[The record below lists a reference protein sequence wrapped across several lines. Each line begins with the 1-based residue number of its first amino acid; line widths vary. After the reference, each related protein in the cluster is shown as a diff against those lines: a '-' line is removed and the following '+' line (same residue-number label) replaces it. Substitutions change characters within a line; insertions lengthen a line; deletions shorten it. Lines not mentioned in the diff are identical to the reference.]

1 MAMGLHRIVP
11 AGLIDVG
18 CASLATFG
26 VGLYAVRVFPPA
38 TLGVYSLFLAA
49 FLAAAIVPAE
59 LLFVPAE
66 IAALPY
72 RGARR
77 LRLLAQ
83 SLRIAWLPALL
94 AAILASCLAT
104 AGAIGAAPGAVESLA
119 WTAAI
124 CTFLSP
130 LQDHVRR
137 LMHLAGRSWRAAA
150 ISVIQLAT
158 VGVALLLSAPLHI
171 PATLVPFGGLAL
183 ANGVSLSIGLLLA
196 REGRAFPALER
207 LSVRG
212 ILRSGRWLMLL
223 RLIPALAGFVSGVLV
238 AHLANAATL
247 GHVEAARVAAQPVI
261 VLATGLSAV
270 FGPRL
275 MESGANRRLDL
286 ARPVSRTFQL
296 LVLALGLLYFASA
309 GFPWRP
315 NPLPE
320 IMPKAYAVTGL
331 LPLMIAAQLLD
342 GLPTPYRSELVGAG
356 QGRAMVFLEGPASAL
371 QCLVSASAGLTGAFA
386 KPLGMLTQSAVAYSL
401 LRSARNRLYAGARTT
416 RSAGR
421 AGR

>member
-1 MAMGLHRIVP
+1 MGLHRIVP

-26 VGLYAVRVFPPA
+26 VGLYAVRVLPPA
-38 TLGVYSLFLAA
+38 ALGVYSLFFAA
-49 FLAAAIVPAE
+49 FLAAAIVPTE
-59 LLFVPAE
+59 LLLVPAE
-66 IAALPY
+66 IAALSY
-72 RGARR
+72 SGAHR

-83 SLRIAWLPALL
+83 SLRMAWLPALL
-94 AAILASCLAT
+94 AAVLASGLAT
-104 AGAIGAAPGAVESLA
+104 AGATGGPPGAVESLA
-119 WTAAI
+119 WTAAV
-124 CTFLSP
+124 CSFLSP

-150 ISVIQLAT
+150 ISVTQLAT

-183 ANGVSLSIGLLLA
+183 ANGVSMSVGLLLA
-196 REGRAFPALER
+196 MEGRNYAALKR
-207 LSVRG
+207 LSVRS

-223 RLIPALAGFVSGVLV
+223 RLIPTLAGFVSGVLV
-238 AHLANAATL
+238 AHLASAATL
-247 GHVEAARVAAQPVI
+247 GHVEATRVAAQPVI

-296 LVLALGLLYFASA
+296 LVLALGLLYLAWAS
-309 GFPWRP
+309 FPWRL
-315 NPLPE
+315 NPLPTV
-320 IMPKAYAVTGL
+320 MPKAYVLPGL

-342 GLPTPYRSELVGAG
+342 GLPTPYR
-356 QGRAMVFLEGPASAL
+356 
-371 QCLVSASAGLTGAFA
+371 
-386 KPLGMLTQSAVAYSL
+386 QSAVAYSL
-401 LRSARNRLYAGARTT
+401 LRAARNRLYARSRMP
-416 RSAGR
+416 RSAGTASR
-421 AGR
+421 